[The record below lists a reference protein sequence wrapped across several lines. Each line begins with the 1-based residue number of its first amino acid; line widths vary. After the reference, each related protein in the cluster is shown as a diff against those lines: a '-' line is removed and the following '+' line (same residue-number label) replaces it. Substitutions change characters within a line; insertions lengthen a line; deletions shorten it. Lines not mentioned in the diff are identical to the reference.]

1 MYVSKIKAQQ
11 EKAKEDAELECKLY
25 KRPTPSIIGAFICK
39 EKGKLRKEL
48 RLE

>member
-11 EKAKEDAELECKLY
+11 EKAEEDAELDGKLH

-39 EKGKLRKEL
+39 GKGKLRKEL
-48 RLE
+48 